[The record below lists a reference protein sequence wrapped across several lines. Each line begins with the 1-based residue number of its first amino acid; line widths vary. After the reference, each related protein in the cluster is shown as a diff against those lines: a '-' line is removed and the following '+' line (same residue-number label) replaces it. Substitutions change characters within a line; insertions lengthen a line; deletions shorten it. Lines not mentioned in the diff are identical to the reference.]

1 MSGGTRLHVQ
11 SEVRTRV
18 LWLEREGGREMRGR
32 EGQGGRRDREGMG
45 GRRAVQNQ
53 IFVLPAADSFIK
65 TTWSSLASFYL
76 CYLSVGCIVK
86 SALNCLKLWRVGWL
100 LPVGRL
106 AVPIPSSDG
115 RRDSVRGLGADYTR
129 PGHRH
134 DSLAPAKQKNHLRT
148 KHHDHQPDPSCH
160 H

>member
-1 MSGGTRLHVQ
+1 
-11 SEVRTRV
+11 
-18 LWLEREGGREMRGR
+18 MRGR

-86 SALNCLKLWRVGWL
+86 SALNCLKLGGL
-100 LPVGRL
+100 AGYYL
-106 AVPIPSSDG
+106 AVLIPSSDG

-148 KHHDHQPDPSCH
+148 KHHDHQPDPTCH

>member
-1 MSGGTRLHVQ
+1 M
-11 SEVRTRV
+11 
-18 LWLEREGGREMRGR
+18 
-32 EGQGGRRDREGMG
+32 DREGMG

-100 LPVGRL
+100 LPRC
-106 AVPIPSSDG
+106 SDTQF
-115 RRDSVRGLGADYTR
+115 RRQAGLCPR
-129 PGHRH
+129 SR
-134 DSLAPAKQKNHLRT
+134 R
-148 KHHDHQPDPSCH
+148 
-160 H
+160 